1 MDNQQG
7 PTVQHRELSS
17 IVCDSLDGR
26 GVWRRMDTWICMADS
41 LWYSPETV
49 TALLIGY
56 APIQNKKL
64 KKYLLYQGLY
74 KDDEKTNYRLGE
86 NICKHPNKS
95 LIRYLEHTN
104 NSHNK
109 EAKKNTKQFNLK
121 MGQRNRLT
129 FP

>member
-1 MDNQQG
+1 MPGGRRGEGIVGELGMDIYTLLYLKWITNKDLLYSR
-7 PTVQHRELSS
+7 VLSS

-86 NICKHPNKS
+86 NICKHP
-95 LIRYLEHTN
+95 I
-104 NSHNK
+104 
-109 EAKKNTKQFNLK
+109 
-121 MGQRNRLT
+121 
-129 FP
+129 

>member
-1 MDNQQG
+1 MVARGKDGGRDSWGAGNGHIRTAIFKMDNQQG

-86 NICKHPNKS
+86 NICKHP
-95 LIRYLEHTN
+95 I
-104 NSHNK
+104 
-109 EAKKNTKQFNLK
+109 
-121 MGQRNRLT
+121 
-129 FP
+129 